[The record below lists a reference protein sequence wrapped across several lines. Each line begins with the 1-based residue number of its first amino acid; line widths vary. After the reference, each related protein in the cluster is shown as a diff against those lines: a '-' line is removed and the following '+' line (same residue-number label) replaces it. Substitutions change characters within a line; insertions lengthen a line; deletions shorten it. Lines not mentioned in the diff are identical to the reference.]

1 MLKYIVMAP
10 RAAQG
15 WASSFLCLDTAC
27 REGLESKAGGG
38 EGAGLEIPLA
48 CETLCRMKEI
58 VNSQNFLPAIS
69 PA

>member
-1 MLKYIVMAP
+1 MGF
-10 RAAQG
+10 Q
-15 WASSFLCLDTAC
+15 LCLDTAC